1 MPLCSSA
8 EYNRILGAVRCDSDG
23 IFRVWLTA
31 TPLSLVGRI
40 IAQTMTSG
48 ALTGVVTEQ
57 ANPVLPNS
65 LKSRNWR
72 KLQHD
77 QHRRQVWNA
86 ALSDG
91 AIIHK
96 EKQGYCF
103 AAARTWDVL

>member
-1 MPLCSSA
+1 VPLCSSA

-57 ANPVLPNS
+57 VNPVLQFIEIKELEKATTRSTSATGVECGPQRR
-65 LKSRNWR
+65 RN
-72 KLQHD
+72 H
-77 QHRRQVWNA
+77 
-86 ALSDG
+86 S
-91 AIIHK
+91 
-96 EKQGYCF
+96 
-103 AAARTWDVL
+103 